1 MAQNRLKS
9 AEPPKRKPKASK
21 KKKRAPIFGSL
32 NISAFYLFKNIH
44 FIFYLA
50 LLGVIYIA
58 NSHYAIQTIK
68 EIKIIQKDLK
78 KISWESN
85 SKKSDLMRL
94 SMQSRVADKVY
105 HLGLRD
111 LDTKPEKVVIED

>member
-9 AEPPKRKPKASK
+9 AETPKRKPRAK
-21 KKKRAPIFGSL
+21 KKKRAPLFGSL

-50 LLGVIYIA
+50 FLGVIYIA

-85 SKKSDLMRL
+85 SKKSHLMRL
-94 SMQSRVADKVY
+94 SMQSKVADKVH
-105 HLGLRD
+105 HLGLRN
-111 LDTKPEKVVIED
+111 LKTKPEKVVTDD